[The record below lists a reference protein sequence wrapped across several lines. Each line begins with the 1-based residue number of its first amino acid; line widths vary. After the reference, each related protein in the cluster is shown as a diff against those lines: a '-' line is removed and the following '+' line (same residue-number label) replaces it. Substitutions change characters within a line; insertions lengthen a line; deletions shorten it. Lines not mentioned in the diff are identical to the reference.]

1 MLFHVTGTDILL
13 RVNYTAETNKPIDK
27 ELQPVV
33 TRDEGG
39 RERKLD
45 ESGQKVQAS
54 SYKIRKYYTRDA
66 MYNVINVIN
75 TVVPYI

>member
-1 MLFHVTGTDILL
+1 M

-39 RERKLD
+39 GERKLD
-45 ESGQKVQAS
+45 ESGQKVQTF
-54 SYKIRKYYTRDA
+54 SYKKK
-66 MYNVINVIN
+66 
-75 TVVPYI
+75 

>member
-1 MLFHVTGTDILL
+1 M
-13 RVNYTAETNKPIDK
+13 RVNYTSETNKPIDK

-33 TRDEGG
+33 TREGG
-39 RERKLD
+39 GGERKLD

-66 MYNVINVIN
+66 MYNVVSIIN
-75 TVVPYI
+75 TVVH